1 MEAWR
6 KEYMAEI
13 LDQWA
18 RPKVPEPWPD
28 MRERLERG
36 ADLDLAIK
44 EYHDQDNAITQIME
58 AVE

>member
-13 LDQWA
+13 LDQRA
-18 RPKVPEPWPD
+18 RPKVPEPWPE

-36 ADLDLAIK
+36 TVATDNP
-44 EYHDQDNAITQIME
+44 NAITQIME